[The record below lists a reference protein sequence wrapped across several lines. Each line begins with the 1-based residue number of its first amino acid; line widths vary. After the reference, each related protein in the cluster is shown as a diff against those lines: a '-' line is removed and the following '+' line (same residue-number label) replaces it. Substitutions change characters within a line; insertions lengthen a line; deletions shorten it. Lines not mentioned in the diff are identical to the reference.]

1 MKKILLVCILLFS
14 PVILTACY
22 EETHSVQYG
31 SVNREGMIKLKSSL
45 TDEEVYQ
52 RMNSLLKDAKNISME
67 STDLDH
73 LSKEYIQLTN
83 EQQNV
88 ISSNYILWQDEAN
101 ERFICYPF
109 LQSSEL
115 YYEVSGNE
123 YLIMKRHVETVRAS
137 DEEIETIRAKQE
149 GTQFEVQW
157 TYDD

>member
-1 MKKILLVCILLFS
+1 MKKITLVCILIFS
-14 PVILTACY
+14 LVVLTACN
-22 EETHSVQYG
+22 EVTHSVQFG

-45 TDEEVYQ
+45 TDEEVFQ
-52 RMNSLLKDAKNISME
+52 RVDKLLKDAENVSID

-73 LSKEYIQLTN
+73 LSKGYIQLTN
-83 EQQNV
+83 EQQNI

-109 LQSSEL
+109 LQSSDL

-123 YLIMKRHVETVRAS
+123 YLIMKRYVNTIRES
-137 DEEIETIRAKQE
+137 EEKIETLRAKQE
-149 GTQFEVQW
+149 GTPYEVQW